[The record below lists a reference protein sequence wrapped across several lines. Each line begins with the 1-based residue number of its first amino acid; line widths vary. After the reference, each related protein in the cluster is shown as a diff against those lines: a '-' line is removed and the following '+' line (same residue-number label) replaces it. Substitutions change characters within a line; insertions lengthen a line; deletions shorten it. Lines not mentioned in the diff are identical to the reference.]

1 MRSPV
6 ALLLTLLVAAAAA
19 AQEIV
24 DGIAAQVGSEIV
36 LISDVRQIAE
46 PTEKRL
52 REQGATEKEIA
63 ILRAEVLERMI
74 ERALIRRVVRRA
86 ELDATETEV
95 DVAIESIAEENGLS
109 MKQLKEG
116 VEAQGLPFQAYR
128 QRIRSEIEHAKVIN
142 GLVGGRVRVEEKEV
156 RALFDQEYGDQ
167 PEGGMEVEL
176 RHILVPF
183 DGEDPADRRR
193 ACDKTGSALR
203 RIRGGESFEDVATE
217 ISRVNPEKG
226 GDIGWFHASSLAS
239 WMTDA
244 IDPLSNGETSDVI
257 EMPFGCNL
265 LHVVEKRLYEEITY
279 ESARAALTEY
289 LHKQRMGEEY
299 TEFIE
304 ELRRQTYIERK
315 GIFADAARLGDEDET
330 GADSMDLDLGLGNDA
345 F

>member
-1 MRSPV
+1 MRSTF
-6 ALLLTLLVAAAAA
+6 ALVLILLVAAAATA
-19 AQEIV
+19 EEIV

-36 LISDVRQIAE
+36 LISDVLQIAE
-46 PTEKRL
+46 PAER
-52 REQGATEKEIA
+52 RIRQEGATDKEIA
-63 ILRAEVLERMI
+63 ILRAEILERMI

-86 ELDATETEV
+86 ELDASEAEV
-95 DVAIESIAEENGLS
+95 DIAIESIAAENGLS
-109 MKQLKEG
+109 IEQLKEG
-116 VEAQGLPFQAYR
+116 VTAQGLPFDAYR
-128 QRIRSEIEHAKVIN
+128 ERIRSEIENAKVVN
-142 GLVGGRVRVEEKEV
+142 GLIGARVRVEEKEV
-156 RALFDQEYGDQ
+156 RALFDREYGSQ
-167 PEGGMEVEL
+167 PEGGMEVKL

-193 ACDKTGSALR
+193 ACQQTENALR

-244 IDPLSNGETSDVI
+244 IDPLSDGESSGVI

-279 ESARAALTEY
+279 ESARPALTEF
-289 LHKQRMGEEY
+289 LQKKRMEEEY
-299 TEFIE
+299 SEFIE
-304 ELRRQTYIERK
+304 GLREQTYIERK

-330 GADSMDLDLGLGNDA
+330 GADSLDLGLGDDA